1 MEPENEVNTSQN
13 IIPENVEVPFNV
25 QEFISEY
32 KNGEYKTKFS
42 EQEHESLKKFLEYRK
57 FELED
62 FSN

>member
-1 MEPENEVNTSQN
+1 MNKLRKEFEDFADRTGLNLEV
-13 IIPENVEVPFNV
+13 
-25 QEFISEY
+25 Y